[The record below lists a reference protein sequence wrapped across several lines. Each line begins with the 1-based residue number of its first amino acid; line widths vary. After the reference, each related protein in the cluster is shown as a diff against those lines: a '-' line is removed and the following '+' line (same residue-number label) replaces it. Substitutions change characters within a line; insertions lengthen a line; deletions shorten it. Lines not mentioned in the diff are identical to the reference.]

1 MSTVAEFDL
10 AFVEVLLELGPL
22 LGGDIAVLVLGT
34 QVSAMVQE
42 LLVVLDDVL
51 GEDRDVAL
59 CRLENQVSEE
69 GGTDVGWKAAV
80 DDLGREESAG
90 RAA

>member
-1 MSTVAEFDL
+1 M
-10 AFVEVLLELGPL
+10 LLELGPL

-69 GGTDVGWKAAV
+69 GGTDVDWKVVV
-80 DDLGREESAG
+80 DDLGREEPAEVVRRELG
-90 RAA
+90 